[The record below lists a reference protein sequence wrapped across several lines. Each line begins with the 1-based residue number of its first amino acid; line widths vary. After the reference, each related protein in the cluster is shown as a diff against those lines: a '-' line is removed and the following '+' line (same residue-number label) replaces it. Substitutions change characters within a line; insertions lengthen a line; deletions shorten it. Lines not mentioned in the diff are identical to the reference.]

1 MKKTLYV
8 LMGLLFVVPVGFAGP
23 SYYTD
28 LASFQAVSQIMV
40 TEDFESIVPKNTAL
54 PSFTSNGITYAGISS
69 TPFSPNVWVASAGYT
84 NFGVPVTTSSVL
96 TATGDEDFS
105 VEIQLADPTTALG
118 FDTYLNGYG
127 PATITIF
134 GAGGEIG
141 EFILSH
147 DPTQIGFF
155 GVTSSDPI
163 SMIQWTTVN
172 GRRVN
177 TGIDNVLVG
186 NVVPA
191 PNTIPAPGALLLGSV
206 GMGLVGWLRK
216 RRTL

>member
-1 MKKTLYV
+1 MKR
-8 LMGLLFVVPVGFAGP
+8 LLFSVMALGVALAPVAFAGP

-28 LASFQAVSQIMV
+28 LASFQAVSQIVV
-40 TEDFESIVPKNTAL
+40 TEDFESVTPKNTAL
-54 PSFTSNGITYAGISS
+54 ASFTSNGIKYTGISS
-69 TPFSPNVWVASAGYT
+69 APSSPNVWVASAGYT

-105 VEIQLADPTTALG
+105 VELQLDAPATALG

-127 PATITIF
+127 PATIRVF
-134 GAGGEIG
+134 GADGQLG
-141 EFILSH
+141 EFTLLH
-147 DPTQIGFF
+147 DATQVGFF
-155 GVTSSDPI
+155 GVTSCDPI
-163 SMIQWTTVN
+163 TMIRWTTIN
-172 GRRVN
+172 GRVRN

-191 PNTIPAPGALLLGSV
+191 PGALLLGSL

-216 RRTL
+216 RNTL